1 VTDFLTAYGLGPL
14 PTPAPAP
21 GQGPGPRFAPAS
33 GDFWHSPAFG
43 LLLLALIF
51 LYFHTRIL

>member
-1 VTDFLTAYGLGPL
+1 MPDFLAPYGLGPVPSGATP
-14 PTPAPAP
+14 PT
-21 GQGPGPRFAPAS
+21 QGPRFAPAA

-43 LLLLALIF
+43 LLLLALIV